1 MENGKKLILLGSF
14 KTGSTNISQAQAFRD
29 IGWDVIEY
37 DFTSRLSVLNSPV
50 SRDQEII
57 QTCRLEEPQFVLIS
71 KGAGIS
77 TQCIRCLTQMTRTML
92 WYMDPLDDNWNDSL
106 FERIASTDI
115 VVCALF
121 KPYEQAKKLNPNA
134 FFVHEGFDSAVDFP
148 IDQPKKWDV
157 SFIGQPK
164 GRRAIY
170 QIAIGF
176 KVIQGAFGT
185 DHARAVG
192 QSRINLNFVVNDSGC
207 SDRVYKVLA
216 GGGFLLTEDWP
227 GRSEDFIDG
236 EDLVTFKGLADLDRK
251 IRRYLIANKERE
263 AIANKGKDTVQ
274 QFSRQAYAKR
284 ITELAM
290 NLNDPL

>member
-1 MENGKKLILLGSF
+1 MQNQRKLIFLGSF
-14 KTGSTNISQAQAFRD
+14 KIGSTNISQARAFRD

-37 DFTSRLSVLNSPV
+37 DFIARLKILKCSAN
-50 SRDQEII
+50 RDEEII
-57 QTCRLEEPQFVLIS
+57 QTCYLEDPQLVLIS
-71 KGAGIS
+71 KGVGIS
-77 TQCIRCLTQMTRTML
+77 ADCIRSLNQITRTVL
-92 WYMDPLDDNWNDSL
+92 WYMDPLDDNWNDDL
-106 FERIASTDI
+106 FERIASADI
-115 VVCALF
+115 VACALF
-121 KPYEQAKKLNPNA
+121 RPYRQAKKLNPSS

-176 KVIQGAFGT
+176 KVIQGAFST

-192 QSRINLNFVVNDSGC
+192 QSRINLNFVVNNSGC

-216 GGGFLLTEDWP
+216 AGGFLLTEDWP

-236 EDLVTFKGLADLDRK
+236 EHLVIFSGLADLDQK
-251 IRRYLIANKERE
+251 IRWYLSANEDRE
-263 AIANKGKDTVQ
+263 MVAKKGKDTVQ
-274 QFSRQAYAKR
+274 RFSRKAYAKR
-284 ITELAM
+284 ITELFLKF
-290 NLNDPL
+290 NRPV

>member
-1 MENGKKLILLGSF
+1 VQNQRKLILLGSF

-37 DFTSRLSVLNSPV
+37 DFIARLKILKCSIV
-50 SRDQEII
+50 RDEEII
-57 QTCRLEEPQFVLIS
+57 RTCHLEEPQLMLIS

-77 TQCIRCLTQMTRTML
+77 TDCIRRLNKITRTVL

-106 FERIASTDI
+106 FERIASANI
-115 VVCALF
+115 VACALF
-121 KPYEQAKKLNPNA
+121 KPYEQARKLNPSS
-134 FFVHEGFDSAVDFP
+134 FLVHEGFDRAVDFP